1 MVRTKISR
9 KTASKRN
16 RSSQQ
21 EERFANAM
29 RELDIMYESFMIS
42 IEAKEAA
49 DLEKLN
55 CNVGMI
61 RSRIPKEVL
70 QMTMGELRRS
80 GCNQFVDVLKMGQAE
95 MDELVQNH
103 TAISNES
110 IDDDQ
115 LQVPVLRQSSKSDDG
130 YQTEDNGQRGSADL
144 LASAKASQSRP
155 MGPLSSA
162 MKATN
167 ARRRS
172 NSVSGHTIRTPFK
185 GQSHVQSA
193 LLFGTKSKHH
203 YATTPAATSRGFMF
217 EPSERCSRPKMRT
230 PMPEPSRKRPQTVST
245 DRGISQ
251 ITLKV
256 DPNTPLTFMRHPRA
270 GESVFSLTGSPVV
283 SAATFRNTKHFN
295 IPVPNGMLSLQPG
308 ELLDDVDPEVLPRF
322 DSDTLD
328 YLKGLQMSL
337 NKIMRYAEDCN
348 FHMK

>member
-21 EERFANAM
+21 EERFGNAM

-55 CNVGMI
+55 CNIGMI

-80 GCNQFVDVLKMGQAE
+80 GCNRFVDVLKMGQAE

-103 TAISNES
+103 TATSNES
-110 IDDDQ
+110 TDDDQ
-115 LQVPVLRQSSKSDDG
+115 LQVPVQRESSKSDDG
-130 YQTEDNGQRGSADL
+130 YQTEDYGPRGSADP

-162 MKATN
+162 MKATK

-172 NSVSGHTIRTPFK
+172 NSVSGHTMTPFK
-185 GQSHVQSA
+185 GQLQVPSA
-193 LLFGTKSKHH
+193 LLFGTKSKHR
-203 YATTPAATSRGFMF
+203 TPAAANSSSRGFMF

-230 PMPEPSRKRPQTVST
+230 PMPEPNRKRPQTVST

-308 ELLDDVDPEVLPRF
+308 ELLDDVDPDVLPRF